1 MVWGASFALV
11 LGLANPLAPRVGPS
25 ALEVQVRLARA
36 HFSPGEIDGRDGA
49 NTRAAL
55 RAFQEAHGLEPTG
68 AVDDLTWSVLARE
81 PAPPLVEVTLTPGDV
96 EGPFVSIPEDMM
108 EKARLPY
115 LGYRS
120 ALERLAET
128 WHASPRLLREL
139 NPRASF
145 RRSGEVV
152 RVPNVATEPP
162 ALPAARVVV
171 DGARRQVTAYDGE
184 GRVLA
189 AYPASVGSEHDPLPD
204 GEWNVTVI
212 EKEPPFNYNPDLF
225 WDADESHARARLAPG
240 PNNPVGSVWI
250 DLSREHYGIHGTPEP
265 ASVGKT
271 QSHGC
276 IRLTNWDAVQLAALV
291 GIGTPVRLLG
301 SLARATGP

>member
-11 LGLANPLAPRVGPS
+11 LGLAPLAPRVGPS

-68 AVDDLTWSVLARE
+68 AVDDRTWSVLAHE
-81 PAPPLVEVTLTPGDV
+81 PAAPLVEVTLTPGDV
-96 EGPFVSIPEDMM
+96 EGPFVSIPEDTM

-204 GEWNVTVI
+204 GEWNVTAI

-250 DLSREHYGIHGTPEP
+250 DLSREHHGIHGTPEP

-291 GIGTPVRLLG
+291 GIGTPVRLLC
-301 SLARATGP
+301 SLARAPGP